1 MKQVFGWWHLDS
13 EALALINAV
22 SGERI
27 RFRDRRLIE
36 QPEEV
41 QGSIRLDYEYS
52 DLRYPLVVESLPR
65 TVEYGLPGT
74 SGPVSSR
81 NWRLDH
87 VRSAETWRR
96 EQNQDA
102 AHPPYGVWRR
112 VDDCATDGL
121 ACWPETS
128 ARLAGNLDVLGG
140 WWNGHWTSGLHRR
153 IGCVGRFSY
162 PSYQPDFTVHAVSTP
177 MPLDL
182 QPPSPFVF
190 QEADKSSIYPGAPR
204 TWDERHALDA
214 SPPLAG
220 LQSVAASG
228 IDEANLIP
236 TWPPRL
242 QVLQLPRSQMLTGF
256 EHRVPV
262 LLSRDRRRILFFP
275 ATSST
280 APERGTGHYSGLSLP
295 LLYVDDDVICRF
307 EAKAR
312 SGGEWSPLLFRLF
325 GFGTRDDSPNQG
337 LGLVQHRGWN
347 LPGWALWLR
356 LLWAF
361 LDGWPNWRGAVINCS
376 GWKEEVSLGDVK
388 RITFFDG
395 YYGGLGLGARYELD
409 PRTINTLRQSGRSL
423 VT

>member
-1 MKQVFGWWHLDS
+1 
-13 EALALINAV
+13 
-22 SGERI
+22 
-27 RFRDRRLIE
+27 
-36 QPEEV
+36 
-41 QGSIRLDYEYS
+41 
-52 DLRYPLVVESLPR
+52 
-65 TVEYGLPGT
+65 
-74 SGPVSSR
+74 
-81 NWRLDH
+81 

-228 IDEANLIP
+228 IDEANQIP

-242 QVLQLPRSQMLTGF
+242 QILQLPRSQMLTGF

-312 SGGEWSPLLFRLF
+312 SGGEWNPLLFRLF

>member
-121 ACWPETS
+121 ACWPEI
-128 ARLAGNLDVLGG
+128 RPLGG
-140 WWNGHWTSGLHRR
+140 QSRCPRRLVEWPLDQRTAPAHRVR
-153 IGCVGRFSY
+153 GSILL
-162 PSYQPDFTVHAVSTP
+162 PIVST
-177 MPLDL
+177 
-182 QPPSPFVF
+182 
-190 QEADKSSIYPGAPR
+190 
-204 TWDERHALDA
+204 
-214 SPPLAG
+214 
-220 LQSVAASG
+220 
-228 IDEANLIP
+228 
-236 TWPPRL
+236 
-242 QVLQLPRSQMLTGF
+242 
-256 EHRVPV
+256 
-262 LLSRDRRRILFFP
+262 
-275 ATSST
+275 
-280 APERGTGHYSGLSLP
+280 
-295 LLYVDDDVICRF
+295 
-307 EAKAR
+307 
-312 SGGEWSPLLFRLF
+312 
-325 GFGTRDDSPNQG
+325 
-337 LGLVQHRGWN
+337 
-347 LPGWALWLR
+347 
-356 LLWAF
+356 
-361 LDGWPNWRGAVINCS
+361 
-376 GWKEEVSLGDVK
+376 
-388 RITFFDG
+388 
-395 YYGGLGLGARYELD
+395 
-409 PRTINTLRQSGRSL
+409 
-423 VT
+423 